1 VVVAEPVQL
10 IMELQG
16 LDTTHLLTRQ
26 VVLTRPSVL
35 LQLCFLA
42 VALLAIRVVGLEEVW
57 VCLEVEEALP
67 VNRLQ

>member
-1 VVVAEPVQL
+1 MAELVQL
-10 IMELQG
+10 IMDLQG

-35 LQLCFLA
+35 LQLCFLT

-57 VCLEVEEALP
+57 VCLEVDQALLES
-67 VNRLQ
+67 RLR